1 MIKLGKLNAFLF
13 FIILSLIA
21 TATSMQHYVSV
32 VVREGKDV
40 SAWKIIWFNF
50 SYWWFWLAFLPLII
64 RIINRFPVRRGKL
77 ILAIVVNI
85 IFSLLFSFVHEFVTA
100 WWCNTIFG
108 SMYYMP
114 VIEKTFYR
122 LFKLS
127 MIIVD
132 LSFYWAALTG
142 LVAYDYFRK
151 YQERELRCSQLENL
165 LVTSQLQAL
174 KMQLHPH
181 FFYNTL
187 NSICTLVRTC
197 RNEDAV
203 KTINRFCEF
212 LRMTLEQN
220 NTDKVPLQKE
230 LAFIQC
236 YLDVEKIRFQD
247 KLQFQFN
254 IQKETLAAQV
264 PNLILQPIVENAVR
278 HGIRQIETTGRLLIY
293 SERTNGMLRLQVED
307 NGPGMSTGETKGLI
321 KQGIGLKNT
330 TQRLTNLYG
339 MHHRFLLENQPG
351 GGMLVTIEIPYEE
364 GDGKEDAAV
373 LKTAQLI

>member
-151 YQERELRCSQLENL
+151 
-165 LVTSQLQAL
+165 
-174 KMQLHPH
+174 
-181 FFYNTL
+181 
-187 NSICTLVRTC
+187 
-197 RNEDAV
+197 
-203 KTINRFCEF
+203 
-212 LRMTLEQN
+212 
-220 NTDKVPLQKE
+220 
-230 LAFIQC
+230 
-236 YLDVEKIRFQD
+236 
-247 KLQFQFN
+247 
-254 IQKETLAAQV
+254 
-264 PNLILQPIVENAVR
+264 
-278 HGIRQIETTGRLLIY
+278 
-293 SERTNGMLRLQVED
+293 
-307 NGPGMSTGETKGLI
+307 
-321 KQGIGLKNT
+321 
-330 TQRLTNLYG
+330 
-339 MHHRFLLENQPG
+339 
-351 GGMLVTIEIPYEE
+351 
-364 GDGKEDAAV
+364 
-373 LKTAQLI
+373 